1 MQTKIPEKYRPL
13 FESYQAKITK
23 RFEVKQ
29 FCFDEQLAFIQDES
43 TLKTAVC
50 SRRAGKTVA
59 CAADLIDT
67 ALNHANVVCLY
78 ITLSRKNA
86 KRIIWPEL
94 LRINTEY
101 NLGGNPNETDLS
113 LKFPN
118 DSIIYCSGAKD
129 KSEIENYRGMA
140 MKKVYIDE
148 VQSFRNYI
156 QDLVDDVISKAL
168 FDHNGTLCLIG
179 TPGLIP
185 KGYFYECSHSQRYSK
200 HSWTMFQ
207 NPFLEKKSGKKVI
220 ELVQQDCER
229 MGVEI
234 THPKIQ
240 RECYGRWVVDTES
253 LIFQYD
259 ANKNHYEHLPA
270 LDGKWEYVIG
280 VDIGHDDADAIAVI
294 GWHPRIK
301 EAYLVEELVKA
312 KQGITELADQL
323 DKFIKTYDPLRVVMD
338 TGGLGKKIAEELKM
352 RRDLPIEP
360 AQKTEKMA
368 HIEILNDAM
377 RTQKFYAKKDSQF
390 AQDCFLVEKD
400 VDKSRVDKI
409 IISDKYHSDVCD
421 SVIYSYRCALNWLHE
436 PEKPKIKPQSDEWF
450 QKQAEEMEEVLLK
463 QLNQSKEDDIW
474 GDSEWYS

>member
-1 MQTKIPEKYRPL
+1 MQNKNVPEKYRNL
-13 FESYQAKITK
+13 FELYQATLNKK
-23 RFEVKQ
+23 FEIKE
-29 FCFDEQLAFIQDES
+29 FCFDEQLSFIQDPS

-67 ALNHANVVCLY
+67 ALAHPNVVCLY

-94 LRINTEY
+94 LKINSEY
-101 NLGGNPNETDLS
+101 FLGGTANETDLS
-113 LKFPN
+113 LKFSN
-118 DSIIYCSGAKD
+118 GSIIYCSGAKD

-156 QDLVDDVISKAL
+156 QELVDDVISKAL

-185 KGYFYECSHSQRYSK
+185 KGYFYECANSKSYSQ
-200 HSWTMFQ
+200 HAWTMFQ
-207 NPFLEKKSGKKVI
+207 NPFLEAKSGKKVI

-253 LIFQYD
+253 LIFSYD
-259 ANKNHYEHLPA
+259 ALKNHYNHLPT

-294 GWHPRIK
+294 GWHPKLK
-301 EAYLVEELVKA
+301 EAYLVEELVKT

-338 TGGLGKKIAEELKM
+338 TGGLGKKIAEELRI

-360 AQKTEKMA
+360 AQKAEKMA

-377 RTQKFYAKKDSQF
+377 RTQKFFAKKDSQF

-409 IISDKYHSDVCD
+409 IISDKYHSDIADAVL
-421 SVIYSYRCALNWLHE
+421 YGYRCALNWLYE
-436 PEKPKIKPQSDEWF
+436 PEKPQIKPQSDEWF
-450 QKQAEEMEEVLLK
+450 QKQAEEIEQTLIK

-474 GDSEWYS
+474 GDSGWY

>member
-1 MQTKIPEKYRPL
+1 MKEQVRVLEEFANR
-13 FESYQAKITK
+13 ITK
-23 RFEVKQ
+23 RFRLEE
-29 FCFDEQLAFIQDES
+29 FCFREQLEFIRDPA
-43 TLKTAVC
+43 TLKTSVC

-67 ALNHANVVCLY
+67 ALAEANVVCLY

-94 LRINTEY
+94 LKINSEY
-101 NLGGNPNETDLS
+101 MLGGIANETDLS
-113 LKFPN
+113 LKFSN
-118 DSIIYCSGAKD
+118 SSIIYCSGAKD

-140 MKKVYIDE
+140 IKKVYIDE

-185 KGYFYECSHSQRYSK
+185 KGYFYECANSPSYSQ

-259 ANKNHYEHLPA
+259 ATKNHFEQTPT

-294 GWHPRIK
+294 GWHPKLK
-301 EAYLVEELVKA
+301 EAYLIEELVKA

-338 TGGLGKKIAEELKM
+338 TGGLGKKIAEELRI
-352 RRDLPIEP
+352 RRDLPLEP

-368 HIEILNDAM
+368 HIEILNDAL

-409 IISDKYHSDVCD
+409 IISDKYHSDIADAVL
-421 SVIYSYRCALNWLHE
+421 YGYRCALNWLHE
-436 PEKPKIKPQSDEWF
+436 PEKPQIKPQSDEWF
-450 QKQAEEMEEVLLK
+450 QKQAEEIEETLLK

-474 GDSEWYS
+474 GDSGWYS

>member
-1 MQTKIPEKYRPL
+1 
-13 FESYQAKITK
+13 
-23 RFEVKQ
+23 
-29 FCFDEQLAFIQDES
+29 
-43 TLKTAVC
+43 
-50 SRRAGKTVA
+50 
-59 CAADLIDT
+59 
-67 ALNHANVVCLY
+67 
-78 ITLSRKNA
+78 
-86 KRIIWPEL
+86 
-94 LRINTEY
+94 
-101 NLGGNPNETDLS
+101 
-113 LKFPN
+113 
-118 DSIIYCSGAKD
+118 
-129 KSEIENYRGMA
+129 
-140 MKKVYIDE
+140 
-148 VQSFRNYI
+148 
-156 QDLVDDVISKAL
+156 
-168 FDHNGTLCLIG
+168 
-179 TPGLIP
+179 
-185 KGYFYECSHSQRYSK
+185 
-200 HSWTMFQ
+200 MFQ

-259 ANKNHYEHLPA
+259 ANKNHYDNLPA

-338 TGGLGKKIAEELKM
+338 TGGLGKKIAEELRI

-368 HIEILNDAM
+368 HIEILNDAL
-377 RTQKFYAKKDSQF
+377 RTQRFYAKKDSQF

-409 IISDKYHSDVCD
+409 IISDKYHSDIND
-421 SVIYSYRCALNWLHE
+421 AVIYGYRCALNWLHE
-436 PEKPKIKPQSDEWF
+436 PEKPKIKPQTDEWF
-450 QKQAEEMEEVLLK
+450 QKQAEEIEETLLK

-474 GDSEWYS
+474 GDSGWYS